1 MAWDAR
7 NLIYTQLST
16 LFFFFFGAM
25 SFHTFFVAAL
35 CASLVTSEAG
45 ILRVSSP
52 VLA

>member
-16 LFFFFFGAM
+16 LFFFFFGGILLHI
-25 SFHTFFVAAL
+25 SVAVAL
-35 CASLVTSEAG
+35 RTSLVTSEAG